1 MKEFF
6 SIFKNSLTRKC
17 MALLMS
23 LLVVGAASAQTRVTG
38 TVTDESGHPLMG
50 VTVIVV
56 GTNTGAITNL
66 QGQYSIAAKPGNTL
80 EFQYLGMVSER
91 KTVGGG
97 ITSIDVSLK
106 EDSARVDEVV
116 VVGYGTMK
124 RASITGAVSQIDGKE
139 LLKAPMGNVTNM
151 LGGRVAGVVALQQS
165 GQPGSDGASI
175 LVRGSGAKYIVD
187 GVARDFS
194 QIDPNDIESVSVL
207 KDASSAAIY
216 GMDASAVIIVTTK
229 RGKAAPAK
237 ISYTGTFGLSQNAVM
252 LEMLDGPGYA
262 YWYNKAREM
271 DGDTPIFTQRQIDM
285 MLNGDPSDGWG
296 NTNWYEKTF
305 GTGYNQSHNLNVT
318 GGNERIKYFTSIG
331 YFDQEGNVKNFSFD
345 RINIRSNIEAKIA
358 KNWTMAVDL
367 AGRVQRSNRPGF
379 SGDPADWNNIAQQA
393 MRAHPYVPEN
403 YNGLPVS
410 TNTSSA
416 TVSPL
421 ASSEESG
428 YAKSNTFYF
437 QSNVSLK
444 YDFPFL
450 KGLSAKFMV
459 AYDYSQ
465 TYSKIYSTPFR
476 TMVATLP
483 TTLDGNISYAENWDS
498 RKKSENSLT
507 EGLTRNTQI
516 TTNASLNYANTFG
529 KHNVSAILLM
539 ETYSNDG
546 NNFSAYGEGFSI
558 KELAELKYASIPDK
572 MSINGMS
579 SVARKAGFSARVNY
593 DYANKYL
600 VELSCRYDGSY
611 LFGGMVDGKRWSPF
625 PAASVGW
632 RISNE
637 PWFDSKAIDN
647 LKLRA
652 SIGLTG
658 TTGISAYSYLNT
670 LGFLDTP
677 AVVLGGVGVDGMLTS
692 SLANENLTWAKNLQ
706 YNGGFDLSMWGGRLG
721 VEFDVFYKYI
731 YDILSGVTATY
742 PSSFGGYYPKYE
754 NSNKQAHKGFEIT
767 LSHRNRVG
775 DFNYNVSLTGTYTK
789 RKWLH
794 YNDAANTPDWL
805 KLTGKEVGAQV
816 GFISAGLFQ
825 SQEEIDNSPTIVGKA
840 VRVGDIKYVDRNG
853 DGVISYEQ
861 DRGYVGAAAYPK
873 FVGGLSFSGDWK
885 GIDLSFLFQAG
896 LGRDVALTG
905 VYSGGIMDNTQMTKP
920 FYHGGNS
927 PKYLVE
933 NSWRE
938 DNTNAEFPR
947 LSIVQASSNN
957 AYSSTFWYR
966 SGDYLRLKNLQIG
979 YTFPQKWMS
988 RIGIDRLRIYF
999 EGQNLWTVSEL
1010 TKFNIDPEQ
1019 PGVSNGYY
1027 PQQRIFSFGVN
1038 LAF

>member
-1 MKEFF
+1 MKYFIGHLSFRLLCLALTIACFSLPVFSQKSEKAVQDTIKNKTSNEKYLQTSAVSTIRYSDLDKASASNLENALTGKASGLTILRKTGDEPGNSLSDIYIRGIGTYGQFRSPLF
-6 SIFKNSLTRKC
+6 LVDDVERDISQMDIEEIESISIFKD
-17 MALLMS
+17 
-23 LLVVGAASAQTRVTG
+23 GAANTRYGQRGANG
-38 TVTDESGHPLMG
+38 TV
-50 VTVIVV
+50 
-56 GTNTGAITNL
+56 
-66 QGQYSIAAKPGNTL
+66 
-80 EFQYLGMVSER
+80 F
-91 KTVGGG
+91 
-97 ITSIDVSLK
+97 
-106 EDSARVDEVV
+106 
-116 VVGYGTMK
+116 
-124 RASITGAVSQIDGKE
+124 
-139 LLKAPMGNVTNM
+139 
-151 LGGRVAGVVALQQS
+151 
-165 GQPGSDGASI
+165 
-175 LVRGSGAKYIVD
+175 
-187 GVARDFS
+187 
-194 QIDPNDIESVSVL
+194 
-207 KDASSAAIY
+207 
-216 GMDASAVIIVTTK
+216 VTTK
-229 RGKAAPAK
+229 RGIIGKPE
-237 ISYTGTFGLSQNAVM
+237 ISLTAQYGFQQPTRLPDFLPSREYVS
-252 LEMLDGPGYA
+252 L
-262 YWYNKAREM
+262 YNKALQN
-271 DGDTPIFTQRQIDM
+271 DGLPV
-285 MLNGDPSDGWG
+285 PSDEKYNPGIYDGTQNPYLFPDVDWYSSFLKNSTPQQQYKVSVRG
-296 NTNWYEKTF
+296 GTEQVKYFVLFSFLGKDGLYKYTDINSGFNTNVN
-305 GTGYNQSHNLNVT
+305 YN
-318 GGNERIKYFTSIG
+318 RY
-331 YFDQEGNVKNFSFD
+331 
-345 RINIRSNIEAKIA
+345 NIRSNIEAKIA

-579 SVARKAGFSARVNY
+579 SVARKAGFAARVNY

-625 PAASVGW
+625 PASSVGW

>member
-1 MKEFF
+1 M
-6 SIFKNSLTRKC
+6 
-17 MALLMS
+17 
-23 LLVVGAASAQTRVTG
+23 
-38 TVTDESGHPLMG
+38 
-50 VTVIVV
+50 
-56 GTNTGAITNL
+56 
-66 QGQYSIAAKPGNTL
+66 
-80 EFQYLGMVSER
+80 
-91 KTVGGG
+91 
-97 ITSIDVSLK
+97 TSIDVSLK

-579 SVARKAGFSARVNY
+579 SVARKAGFAARVNY

-721 VEFDVFYKYI
+721 VEFDV
-731 YDILSGVTATY
+731 
-742 PSSFGGYYPKYE
+742 
-754 NSNKQAHKGFEIT
+754 
-767 LSHRNRVG
+767 
-775 DFNYNVSLTGTYTK
+775 
-789 RKWLH
+789 
-794 YNDAANTPDWL
+794 
-805 KLTGKEVGAQV
+805 
-816 GFISAGLFQ
+816 
-825 SQEEIDNSPTIVGKA
+825 
-840 VRVGDIKYVDRNG
+840 
-853 DGVISYEQ
+853 
-861 DRGYVGAAAYPK
+861 
-873 FVGGLSFSGDWK
+873 
-885 GIDLSFLFQAG
+885 
-896 LGRDVALTG
+896 
-905 VYSGGIMDNTQMTKP
+905 
-920 FYHGGNS
+920 
-927 PKYLVE
+927 
-933 NSWRE
+933 
-938 DNTNAEFPR
+938 
-947 LSIVQASSNN
+947 
-957 AYSSTFWYR
+957 
-966 SGDYLRLKNLQIG
+966 
-979 YTFPQKWMS
+979 
-988 RIGIDRLRIYF
+988 
-999 EGQNLWTVSEL
+999 
-1010 TKFNIDPEQ
+1010 
-1019 PGVSNGYY
+1019 
-1027 PQQRIFSFGVN
+1027 
-1038 LAF
+1038 

>member
-1 MKEFF
+1 
-6 SIFKNSLTRKC
+6 
-17 MALLMS
+17 
-23 LLVVGAASAQTRVTG
+23 
-38 TVTDESGHPLMG
+38 
-50 VTVIVV
+50 
-56 GTNTGAITNL
+56 
-66 QGQYSIAAKPGNTL
+66 
-80 EFQYLGMVSER
+80 
-91 KTVGGG
+91 
-97 ITSIDVSLK
+97 
-106 EDSARVDEVV
+106 
-116 VVGYGTMK
+116 MK

-450 KGLSAKFMV
+450 KGLSAKFRLI
-459 AYDYSQ
+459 SQ
-465 TYSKIYSTPFR
+465 
-476 TMVATLP
+476 
-483 TTLDGNISYAENWDS
+483 
-498 RKKSENSLT
+498 
-507 EGLTRNTQI
+507 
-516 TTNASLNYANTFG
+516 
-529 KHNVSAILLM
+529 
-539 ETYSNDG
+539 
-546 NNFSAYGEGFSI
+546 
-558 KELAELKYASIPDK
+558 
-572 MSINGMS
+572 NG
-579 SVARKAGFSARVNY
+579 
-593 DYANKYL
+593 
-600 VELSCRYDGSY
+600 C
-611 LFGGMVDGKRWSPF
+611 
-625 PAASVGW
+625 
-632 RISNE
+632 
-637 PWFDSKAIDN
+637 
-647 LKLRA
+647 
-652 SIGLTG
+652 
-658 TTGISAYSYLNT
+658 
-670 LGFLDTP
+670 
-677 AVVLGGVGVDGMLTS
+677 
-692 SLANENLTWAKNLQ
+692 
-706 YNGGFDLSMWGGRLG
+706 
-721 VEFDVFYKYI
+721 
-731 YDILSGVTATY
+731 
-742 PSSFGGYYPKYE
+742 
-754 NSNKQAHKGFEIT
+754 
-767 LSHRNRVG
+767 
-775 DFNYNVSLTGTYTK
+775 
-789 RKWLH
+789 
-794 YNDAANTPDWL
+794 
-805 KLTGKEVGAQV
+805 
-816 GFISAGLFQ
+816 
-825 SQEEIDNSPTIVGKA
+825 
-840 VRVGDIKYVDRNG
+840 
-853 DGVISYEQ
+853 
-861 DRGYVGAAAYPK
+861 
-873 FVGGLSFSGDWK
+873 
-885 GIDLSFLFQAG
+885 
-896 LGRDVALTG
+896 
-905 VYSGGIMDNTQMTKP
+905 
-920 FYHGGNS
+920 
-927 PKYLVE
+927 
-933 NSWRE
+933 
-938 DNTNAEFPR
+938 
-947 LSIVQASSNN
+947 
-957 AYSSTFWYR
+957 
-966 SGDYLRLKNLQIG
+966 
-979 YTFPQKWMS
+979 
-988 RIGIDRLRIYF
+988 
-999 EGQNLWTVSEL
+999 
-1010 TKFNIDPEQ
+1010 
-1019 PGVSNGYY
+1019 
-1027 PQQRIFSFGVN
+1027 
-1038 LAF
+1038 